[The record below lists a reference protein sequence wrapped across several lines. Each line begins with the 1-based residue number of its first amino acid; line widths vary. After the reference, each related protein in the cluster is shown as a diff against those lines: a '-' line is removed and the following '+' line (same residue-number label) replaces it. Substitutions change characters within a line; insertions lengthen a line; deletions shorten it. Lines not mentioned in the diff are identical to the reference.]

1 MSINAVLGFGQKVYK
16 VGKAVLKA
24 TPEMTFGTS
33 AEKVGKVL
41 RESVKSGKSVE
52 ETARSAYNAVNKA
65 GQGNFFKKTLKNFKT
80 LIPDIAN
87 YTKAG
92 KRLAKMKG
100 TNEFVGALKGLGKGI
115 GKKLPFVFAALI
127 VVSEIPNILKATME
141 KGIFQGIKETIKPT
155 VRLAGAGIGAAV
167 GSAICPGFG
176 SLVGW
181 IAGEWLAGKIA
192 GKSYSEEQA
201 EKEQIIAEYM
211 QKQAAY
217 QQQLALAMQAQANP
231 FAAYASNPYVNA

>member
-1 MSINAVLGFGQKVYK
+1 MAVNTVLGVGQKVYK

-41 RESVKSGKSVE
+41 RESIKSGKSVE
-52 ETARSAYNAVNKA
+52 ETARGAYNAVNKA
-65 GQGNFFKKTLKNFKT
+65 GQGNFFQKTLKNLKT
-80 LIPDIAN
+80 LIPDIKM

-92 KRLAKMKG
+92 QRLAKMKG

-127 VVSEIPNILKATME
+127 VVTEIPNILKATME
-141 KGIFQGIKETIKPT
+141 KGIFQGIKETIKPV
-155 VRLAGAGIGAAV
+155 VRLTGAGIGAAV

-176 SLVGW
+176 SLIGW
-181 IAGEWLAGKIA
+181 VAGEWLAGKIV
-192 GKSYSEEQA
+192 GKSYSEKQA

-211 QKQAAY
+211 KKQAEY
-217 QQQLALAMQAQANP
+217 QQMLSLAAHTQANP
-231 FAAYASNPYVNA
+231 FAANPYAVM